1 MNEIDILDLN
11 LLEHIQIF
19 VDEIRNS
26 GGKNEDRLLII
37 PEMFTETE
45 IEDYYYYSM
54 PIDPSNKTAI
64 SIHYFFPSELT
75 EYNDINSLSWYFKY
89 FDILYPTVPLSEWG
103 SEDNYR
109 EIKELFEVMKNIFI
123 DKGIPV
129 IIDEAAILNKYNNNI
144 KSFREFIYVLFS
156 LSSEY
161 DGILSCLWD
170 NPLGNK
176 ENLNFYNK
184 ELDKWNDEIIKDK
197 IYKIS
202 KGKSI
207 KSSEYYV
214 MTNKIKTKEY
224 FGLLY
229 IKMGKKKVTKICV
242 NVRLSGKLGI
252 DVELVVISF
261 NENDSYIKL
270 PIKKENAKK
279 QYDGTTIIKI
289 DVSKEDN
296 IDFLYIMIEFGDE
309 YVSFNNATVE
319 FEEYFSYFDTKSY
332 KNDVLNDI
340 YK

>member
-1 MNEIDILDLN
+1 
-11 LLEHIQIF
+11 
-19 VDEIRNS
+19 
-26 GGKNEDRLLII
+26 
-37 PEMFTETE
+37 
-45 IEDYYYYSM
+45 M
-54 PIDPSNKTAI
+54 PIDPANKTAI
-64 SIHYFFPSELT
+64 SFHYFFPSQI
-75 EYNDINSLSWYFKY
+75 NDYHDSKSLIWYYKIY
-89 FDILYPTVPLSEWG
+89 REQYGTIPLSEWG
-103 SEDNYR
+103 SQRNYEDLN
-109 EIKELFEVMKNIFI
+109 EILKMLKNIFI

-224 FGLLY
+224 FG
-229 IKMGKKKVTKICV
+229 
-242 NVRLSGKLGI
+242 
-252 DVELVVISF
+252 
-261 NENDSYIKL
+261 
-270 PIKKENAKK
+270 
-279 QYDGTTIIKI
+279 
-289 DVSKEDN
+289 
-296 IDFLYIMIEFGDE
+296 
-309 YVSFNNATVE
+309 
-319 FEEYFSYFDTKSY
+319 
-332 KNDVLNDI
+332 
-340 YK
+340 